1 MGLKIVDD
9 NDQPPPT
16 VTGEHQKLG
25 PGPEKGLTKGEQ
37 SDAMAVPEPGHRNK
51 IRESAWLRLGGT
63 SGGRL
68 VQASCS
74 SRAPKGRLLS
84 RGTGAKGF
92 GDSSLE
98 QHLIDASEEK

>member
-25 PGPEKGLTKGEQ
+25 PGPEKGLTKGEE
-37 SDAMAVPEPGHRNK
+37 SDAMAVPEPGHRKK
-51 IRESAWLRLGGT
+51 IRESAWLRLGGA